1 MMRSGFWVGFFIL
14 VSAMACSAGARADSA
29 DPASGAVEWQV
40 GSSLYLAGRDYNVAR
55 KINGSLTA
63 TGETIFI
70 SNETTVAKDV
80 WIAGRHVA
88 VEGTIKG
95 NLSIRAQD
103 ALINGVVKGNV
114 SFYGVHLAFG
124 PDARVDGDVDY
135 FAGLPAEIDAGASI
149 KGAVKSSV
157 LRNAPLAPD
166 VLPTPDYGSRFT
178 ERERWSTADYN
189 LSWWGAV
196 WFGVAAGLIAALWPT
211 AGARLADG
219 VNRQTF
225 VALVLGLLWLVA
237 SPILAVV
244 AAFTIIGLP
253 FAFII
258 LLLWPLSVLAGIVAV
273 ILTLGAMVDR
283 RLTFVDEG
291 LARRLAGV
299 IVAAFLLRLFV
310 GLPGIGTLIWFI
322 AVAFGVGA
330 IAMVGRSRLAP

>member
-1 MMRSGFWVGFFIL
+1 MRSGFLVGFFIL
-14 VSAMACSAGARADSA
+14 ISAMVCGVGARADSA

-40 GSSLYLAGRDYNVAR
+40 GSGLYLAGRDYNVSR

-70 SNETTVAKDV
+70 SNETIVAKDA

-88 VEGTIKG
+88 VEGTVKG
-95 NLSIRAQD
+95 NLSIRSQD
-103 ALINGVVKGNV
+103 ALINGTIKGNV

-135 FAGLPAEIDAGASI
+135 FAGLPAEIDAGAKI

-157 LRNAPLAPD
+157 LRSAPFAPD
-166 VLPTPDYGSRFT
+166 VLPSPDYGSRFT
-178 ERERWSTADYN
+178 ERERWSSSDYN
-189 LSWWGAV
+189 LSWWGTV
-196 WFGVAAGLIAALWPT
+196 WFGIMAGLIVALWPT
-211 AGARLADG
+211 AGARLVDG

-225 VALVLGLLWLVA
+225 AALVLGFLWLIV

-253 FAFII
+253 LAVVI
-258 LLLWPLSVLAGIVAV
+258 LLLWPLSVLAGIVTI
-273 ILTLGAMVDR
+273 ILTIGAMVDR
-283 RLTFVDEG
+283 RLTFVDAG
-291 LARRLAGV
+291 LMRRLAGI

-310 GLPGIGTLIWFI
+310 GLPGIGTLIWFA
-322 AVAFGVGA
+322 AVSFGIGA
-330 IAMVGRSRLAP
+330 MVLVGRSRLTD